1 MAATMKDIARK
12 TGLGLATISKYF
24 NGGQVRPQNRRLI
37 AGAAEELH
45 FIPNGVARSLRTN
58 RSRSIGIVIPELS
71 NTFITSIISGIEDI
85 LRSHDYS
92 VIVCDC
98 RSNPLL
104 EKEAVTFLVHK
115 RIDGLINMPTDM
127 SGAHLADALASGT
140 PIVLID
146 RLLTPMPAG
155 VSAVIVD
162 NAAAAQQGTQYLLA
176 HGHQAIG
183 LILGTQGVYTTEK
196 RYEGYLSALRTAG
209 IPLAGDLVRYGD
221 YTIDGGYTAAKLL
234 MALADM
240 PSSIFVTNYE
250 MTLGAILALN
260 EMHIRIPQDLSLFG
274 FDKLDLFGA
283 VYPHLS
289 TIRQPH
295 QEIAKSASEQ
305 ILQLMAGGQSPA
317 ENQVITLSTQ
327 LCPGATVSRR

>member
-24 NGGQVRPQNRRLI
+24 NGGRVRPQNRSLI
-37 AGAAEELH
+37 AGAADELH

-98 RSNPLL
+98 RSDPQL
-104 EKEAVTFLVHK
+104 EKDAVTFLVHK

-140 PIVLID
+140 PVVLID
-146 RLLTPMPAG
+146 RLLSPMPAR

-176 HGHQAIG
+176 HGHRRIG

-196 RYEGYLSALRTAG
+196 RYEGYLSALLAAE
-209 IPLAGDLVRYGD
+209 IPLAADYVRYGD

-234 MALADM
+234 MALADK

-305 ILQLMAGGQSPA
+305 ILQLMAGGQGA
-317 ENQVITLSTQ
+317 AVDHVITLNTQ
-327 LCPGATVSRR
+327 LCPGATVTKL

>member
-12 TGLGLATISKYF
+12 TGLGLATISKYY
-24 NGGQVRPQNRRLI
+24 NGGQVRPQNRGLI
-37 AGAAEELH
+37 ARAAEELH

-98 RSNPLL
+98 RSDPRL

-127 SGAHLADALASGT
+127 TGAHLADALASAT

-146 RLLTPMPAG
+146 RLLSPMPAG

-162 NAAAAQQGTQYLLA
+162 NAAAARQGTQYLLA
-176 HGHQAIG
+176 HGHRRIG

-196 RYEGYLSALRTAG
+196 RYEGYLSALQAAEV
-209 IPLAGDLVRYGD
+209 PLAADYVRYGD
-221 YTIDGGYTAAKLL
+221 YTVDGGYTAAKLL
-234 MALADM
+234 MSLPDR
-240 PSSIFVTNYE
+240 PSAIFVTNYE
-250 MTLGAILALN
+250 MTLGTILALN
-260 EMHIRIPQDLSLFG
+260 EMRIRIPQDLSLFG

-295 QEIAKSASEQ
+295 QEIAQSASQE
-305 ILQLMAGGQSPA
+305 ILRLMAGGQNA
-317 ENQVITLSTQ
+317 DAYHAITLNTQ
-327 LCPGATVSRR
+327 LCPGATVAQP